1 MLLRSPSVA
10 SWSLGG
16 PLPRVGLLGLALLPT
31 VAPSVLGCP
40 VCRDHLGNS
49 EGQDYTLHLGLMD
62 GLLAVCT
69 LRV

>member
-10 SWSLGG
+10 FWSLGG

-31 VAPSVLGCP
+31 VAPSVLGCQ
-40 VCRDHLGNS
+40 DHLGNS